1 MKILIIPDVHL
12 KPQLFTRASSIL
24 QEGKADSAVCLM
36 DLPDDW
42 NHEFDLEC
50 YEQTFDA
57 AIQFAKDHPQ
67 TLWCWGNHDLSYVW
81 GMRETGYS
89 WFAQSTVS
97 RKLIRL
103 VDALPDTRHIAYIHR
118 IDDVLFLH
126 GGLADV
132 FVRGH
137 TDAGGYDDID
147 AVLAAINRLDC
158 EDMWNDDSPVWFRP
172 QYCSASKLYKPKKYL
187 QVVGHTPMETI
198 DRSGNLLS
206 CDVFST
212 YRDGTPIGP
221 CAFPVVDTER
231 RTFEQVK

>member
-12 KPQLFTRASSIL
+12 KPQLFARASAIL
-24 QEGKADSAVCLM
+24 QEGKADKAVCLM

-42 NHEFDLEC
+42 NREFDLEG

-57 AIQFAKDHPQ
+57 AVQFAKDHPQ

-97 RKLIRL
+97 QKLIQL
-103 VDALPDTRHIAYIHR
+103 TEALPDPGHIAYIHR

-126 GGLADV
+126 GGLADD
-132 FVRGH
+132 FVRNH
-137 TDAGGYDDID
+137 IDAAEYDDVD
-147 AVLAAINRLDC
+147 AVLAGINALDC

-172 QYCSASKLYKPKKYL
+172 QYHKASKLYKSDKYL

-212 YRDGTPIGP
+212 YRDGSPIGP
-221 CAFPVVDTER
+221 CAFPVLDTENWS
-231 RTFEQVK
+231 FEQVK